1 LPSNLID
8 TPSPSP
14 PQATP
19 PSDMADELEAMV
31 QRILEE
37 EEEDKQKRKNRMKKE
52 KNRAAKDRK
61 ICDIYIQSL
70 QFCIEQSVQE
80 EEEKDK
86 WKKMWRDIH
95 TGKRQIL
102 PYE

>member
-1 LPSNLID
+1 VVITIQKLPSNLID

-70 QFCIEQSVQE
+70 QFSIQQSVQE
-80 EEEKDK
+80 D
-86 WKKMWRDIH
+86 
-95 TGKRQIL
+95 
-102 PYE
+102 